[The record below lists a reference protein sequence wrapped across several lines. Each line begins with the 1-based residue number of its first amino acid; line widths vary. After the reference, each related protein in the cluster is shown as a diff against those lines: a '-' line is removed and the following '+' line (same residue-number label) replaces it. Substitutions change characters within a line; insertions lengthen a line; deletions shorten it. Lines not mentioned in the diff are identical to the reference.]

1 MRVLLATA
9 AVLIALPGAGAALH
23 LGLLALASLAYRE
36 PRPAGAVERT
46 RFLVLV
52 PAHNEEPVIG
62 ATLAAIGGQRRPW
75 DRVTVVAD
83 RCTDATAAIA
93 AGHGAEVLERG
104 PGAEPGRAAARQDGI
119 AHALRRDD
127 WDALVMIDAD
137 SLVQPDFFDA
147 CERMLAVARRG
158 RRPLALQARSEA
170 ELARGLV
177 ARASL
182 AAFALQGLTIP
193 RGRDVLGLSVRLRG
207 TGMVLRREVV
217 ERFRFRA
224 PASEDL
230 FYGLDLCL
238 AGILPRHVESARLR
252 SQSVRSWGAAGAQRQ
267 RYEAGRM
274 GAARE
279 FLPEL
284 LRRSTPA
291 ALEAAWFLA
300 TPPFAVAAGSLAAGL
315 ALALASGVVPL
326 VWSLA
331 ALAAVLAF
339 VLVAGL
345 VQARAGLGVWVALL
359 AAPWYVLWKVGVQ
372 LRALASVRRRQAYY
386 APTARR

>member
-1 MRVLLATA
+1 MIRALLAAA
-9 AVLIALPGAGAALH
+9 AVLVALPGAGAALH

-36 PRPAGAVERT
+36 PRPAGPVPRA

-62 ATLAAIGGQRRPW
+62 ATLAAIGRELRPG

-83 RCTDATAAIA
+83 CCTDATAAVA
-93 AGHGAEVLERG
+93 RAHGADVLERG
-104 PGAEPGRAAARQDGI
+104 AGLRPGRAAARQDGI
-119 AHALRRDD
+119 AAALARAD
-127 WDALVMIDAD
+127 WDALLMIDAD
-137 SLVQPDFFDA
+137 SIVEPGFLDA
-147 CERMLAVARRG
+147 CERMLAAPG
-158 RRPLALQARSEA
+158 APLALQARSEA
-170 ELARGLV
+170 ELAGGLV
-177 ARASL
+177 AQAGL

-193 RGRDVLGLSVRLRG
+193 RGRDVLRLSVRLRG

-230 FYGLDLCL
+230 WYSLDLCL

-252 SQSVRSWGAAGAQRQ
+252 SHSVRSWGAASTQRQ

-274 GAARE
+274 SAARE
-279 FLPEL
+279 FLPRL
-284 LRRSTPA
+284 LHRPTPA
-291 ALEAAWFLA
+291 ALEAAAFLA

-315 ALALASGVVPL
+315 ALALAAGAAAAA
-326 VWSLA
+326 A
-331 ALAAVLAF
+331 ALAALLALLALT
-339 VLVAGL
+339 LVVGL
-345 VQARAGLGVWVALL
+345 VQARAGLRTWLALA

-372 LRALASVRRRQAYY
+372 LRAIASVRRGQANY